1 MLPTQPTRKARVKK
15 PVTSVSPVEP
25 KQAPSDLKVVGS
37 PDAFQLISECT
48 SRSEGWVKS
57 TRAMQ
62 IDGLG
67 CLVQVST
74 RLGANM
80 SEAVTFVL
88 GVKIKREPN
97 GNKRLIAIK

>member
-1 MLPTQPTRKARVKK
+1 MLPARKARAKK
-15 PVTSVSPVEP
+15 PVAPVVPVEP

-48 SRSEGWVKS
+48 SRSEGWVKT

-74 RLGANM
+74 RLGSNM
-80 SEAVTFVL
+80 AEAVTFVL

-97 GNKRLIAIK
+97 GNRTLVVIK